1 MGCKRKGQRSAP
13 RADDAGDGFW
23 WKLLFKMQLENESGV
38 SDITF
43 HNSRRCQAL
52 RDKHRAWRKPAA
64 APFSGPGLRA
74 GPVCVNGV

>member
-43 HNSRRCQAL
+43 SQ
-52 RDKHRAWRKPAA
+52 P
-64 APFSGPGLRA
+64 
-74 GPVCVNGV
+74 